1 MSVEPGA
8 TRSLPVRIFLS
19 VLTLLIAIVEWA
31 ITPIHVL
38 LRVTLLRSKRAPMS
52 MAEEVN
58 ALGASITKA
67 VAGAN
72 GTVVR
77 VTNAELLAEM
87 TWTVTRCAFGKPPR
101 VVPPK
106 EIAREFPES
115 YLVPFHGQPNGY
127 LSTAAPALT
136 ERHME
141 ATFGEQLSTMRH
153 SVAEGLGQSL
163 RHGVVL
169 DLGAGT
175 GTMLRVLR
183 IHHKRARLFG
193 VELSPYMIASAYAHQ
208 LHYLDDHV
216 EVVEANVTTLPF
228 DDASVR
234 GVTACLMLHELPEV
248 ELQRALKEAVRVLA
262 PGGRFVILDFIAP
275 RTLQERAAMRV
286 STRVFYEP
294 YVEAFVQA
302 DLGAYIERSGL
313 TKVETRDMPR
323 GTRLYIYEKPAN
335 PALLN

>member
-1 MSVEPGA
+1 
-8 TRSLPVRIFLS
+8 
-19 VLTLLIAIVEWA
+19 
-31 ITPIHVL
+31 
-38 LRVTLLRSKRAPMS
+38 MS
-52 MAEEVN
+52 MAEEIN

-77 VTNAELLAEM
+77 VSNPELLAEM
-87 TWTVTRCAFGKPPR
+87 IWTMTRCAFGRPPT
-101 VVPPK
+101 VVASK
-106 EIAREFPES
+106 EIAREFPPS

-141 ATFGEQLSTMRH
+141 ATFGEQLSVMRH
-153 SVAEGLGQSL
+153 AVAEGLGQNL

-216 EVVEANVTTLPF
+216 EVVEASVTSLPF
-228 DDASVR
+228 EDSSVR
-234 GVTACLMLHELPEV
+234 GVTACLMLHELPEQ

-262 PGGRFVILDFIAP
+262 PGGRLVILDFVAP
-275 RTLQERAAMRV
+275 RTLRERAAMRV

-294 YVEAFVQA
+294 YLESFVQA
-302 DLGAYIERSGL
+302 DLSTYIERSGL
-313 TKVETRDMPR
+313 ARVELRDMPR
-323 GTRLYIYEKPAN
+323 GTRLHVYEKPAN
-335 PALLN
+335 VALLN